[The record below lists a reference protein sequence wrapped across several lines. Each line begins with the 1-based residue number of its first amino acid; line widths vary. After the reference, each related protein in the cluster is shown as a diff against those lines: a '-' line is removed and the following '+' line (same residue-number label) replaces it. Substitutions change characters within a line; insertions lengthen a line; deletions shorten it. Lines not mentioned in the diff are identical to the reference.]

1 MMEEALESAELIIKK
16 WDPNSQSY
24 TKIISLFRHSRK
36 QAKEFIRCVRD
47 LRRAMHFLVSQASK
61 SDKLV
66 LAQNLMQIGMSTLE
80 KEFFQI
86 LSSNRDHLDPDS
98 VSVQSTISSNS
109 EFEVYMEYDEDD
121 DDELKKAGES
131 ISQVEK
137 ASALVMSDLKVIAE
151 TMICCGYGKECIK
164 SYQLIRK
171 SIVDEGLHLLG
182 IEKVKTSHFQK
193 MDWHVLEHMIKN
205 WVKAAKIGVT
215 TLFRGEKLLCDHVFS
230 ASVTIGQSCF
240 NQIAKEAGLNLFM
253 LPELVANKEK
263 KQHHHERIFK
273 LMDLYAAISDLWPD
287 IEMIFSFD
295 SLASVKTLVLSTL
308 KKLKDSIHTC
318 LKEFETMIHKD
329 SSKEISPEGGV
340 HKLTRT
346 TMSFLSLLSEYSRVH
361 VLSEILTEHPLKTNT
376 RLLESYFT
384 APILEDEH
392 VNNHACSVHLAW
404 LILVFLCKLDT
415 KAESYNDV
423 SLSYIFLVNNM
434 QFVADTVRSSH
445 LKNILGDDW
454 LTKHEAKLKSYA
466 EKYEKTAWANV
477 LVSLPS
483 KTSAKLSP
491 EEATTC
497 FKRFHAAFAGAYLKQ
512 SSCVIV
518 DAKLRDELKVS
529 IVKKLVPEYREFYEK
544 YLAML
549 RQDRNIE
556 MLRNIYILAKLER
569 IITAARLCTSQAEL
583 KDGTTRAP
591 IVWFLSCQRATE
603 LKPSLEN
610 PDHFETPAVIFNSR
624 FTRLQTVH
632 CVHNVIEFLSDDSP
646 DMDVIGISGSLGRFK
661 SHVSNIVFDVFI
673 ATCQDPAQNMESSQI
688 DGSH

>member
-1 MMEEALESAELIIKK
+1 MVKMAKSVTFSTSSSASNLSPSFASLPASPLNQPFSQSMMEEALESAESIIKK
-16 WDPNSQSY
+16 WDPNAQSY

-47 LRRAMHFLVSQASK
+47 LRRAMHFLVSQDSK

-66 LAQNLMQIGMSTLE
+66 LAQSLMQIGMSTLE

-86 LSSNRDHLDPDS
+86 LSSNQDHLDPDS
-98 VSVQSTISSNS
+98 ASGQSTISSNS
-109 EFEVYMEYDEDD
+109 EFEVYMEYDEDEDD

-137 ASALVMSDLKVIAE
+137 ASVLVMSDLKVIAE
-151 TMICCGYGKECIK
+151 TMISCGYGKECIK
-164 SYQLIRK
+164 SYKLIRK

-182 IEKVKTSHFQK
+182 IEKVKTSHFHK
-193 MDWHVLEHMIKN
+193 MDWGVLEHMIKN
-205 WVKAAKIGVT
+205 WIKAAKIGVT
-215 TLFRGEKLLCDHVFS
+215 TLFKGEKLLCDHVFS
-230 ASVTIGQSCF
+230 ASITIGQSCF

-253 LPELVANKEK
+253 LPELVAHKEK
-263 KQHHHERIFK
+263 KQHHERIFK

-329 SSKEISPEGGV
+329 SSKEISTEGGV

-445 LKNILGDDW
+445 LKNLLGDDW

-477 LVSLPS
+477 LVSLPA
-483 KTSAKLSP
+483 KTSVKLSP

-518 DAKLRDELKVS
+518 DAKLRDELEVS
-529 IVKKLVPEYREFYEK
+529 IVKTLVPEYREFYEK
-544 YLAML
+544 YLPML

-556 MLRNIYILAKLER
+556 MLV
-569 IITAARLCTSQAEL
+569 S
-583 KDGTTRAP
+583 
-591 IVWFLSCQRATE
+591 F
-603 LKPSLEN
+603 KPDNLEN
-610 PDHFETPAVIFNSR
+610 Y
-624 FTRLQTVH
+624 
-632 CVHNVIEFLSDDSP
+632 LSDLFHGTP
-646 DMDVIGISGSLGRFK
+646 MLSGS
-661 SHVSNIVFDVFI
+661 SHS
-673 ATCQDPAQNMESSQI
+673 ASASLSSTSCFSI
-688 DGSH
+688 GCVKH

>member
-1 MMEEALESAELIIKK
+1 MVKMAKSVTFSTSSSTSNLSSHPSFTSLASFNSLPASPLNQPFSQSMMEEALESAELIIKK

-47 LRRAMHFLVSQASK
+47 LRRAMHFLVSQDSK

-66 LAQNLMQIGMSTLE
+66 LAQSLMQIGMSTLE

-98 VSVQSTISSNS
+98 TSVQSTISSNS
-109 EFEVYMEYDEDD
+109 EFEKASMEYDEDD

-182 IEKVKTSHFQK
+182 IEKVKTSQFQK
-193 MDWHVLEHMIKN
+193 MDWGVLEHMIKNWN

-240 NQIAKEAGLNLFM
+240 NQIAKEAGLNLFR
-253 LPELVANKEK
+253 LPELVEK

-346 TMSFLSLLSEYSRVH
+346 TMSFISSLSVYSRVLSVYSR
-361 VLSEILTEHPLKTNT
+361 VLSEILTEHPLKRNS

-384 APILEDEH
+384 APILEDEHLQLEDEH

-423 SLSYIFLVNNM
+423 SLSYIFLVNNL
-434 QFVADTVRSSH
+434 QFVIDTVCSSQ
-445 LKNILGDDW
+445 LKNLIGDDW
-454 LTKHEAKLKSYA
+454 LTKHKAKLKSYA
-466 EKYEKTAWANV
+466 EKYEKAAWTNV
-477 LVSLPS
+477 FVSLPA

-512 SSCVIV
+512 SSCIIV
-518 DAKLRDELKVS
+518 DAKLRDDLKVS
-529 IVKKLVPEYREFYEK
+529 IARKLVPEYREFYEK

-556 MLRNIYILAKLER
+556 MLV
-569 IITAARLCTSQAEL
+569 S
-583 KDGTTRAP
+583 
-591 IVWFLSCQRATE
+591 F
-603 LKPSLEN
+603 KPDNLEN
-610 PDHFETPAVIFNSR
+610 Y
-624 FTRLQTVH
+624 
-632 CVHNVIEFLSDDSP
+632 LSDLFHGTP
-646 DMDVIGISGSLGRFK
+646 MLSGS
-661 SHVSNIVFDVFI
+661 SHS
-673 ATCQDPAQNMESSQI
+673 ASSSLSSTSCFSI
-688 DGSH
+688 GCVKN

>member
-1 MMEEALESAELIIKK
+1 MAKMAKTVTFSSFSSLSNLSSLPSFNSLPASPLSTQTFSKSMMEEALESAESIIRK

-36 QAKEFIRCVRD
+36 EAKEFIRCVRD
-47 LRRAMHFLVSQASK
+47 LRKAMHFLVSQDSK

-66 LAQNLMQIGMSTLE
+66 LAQSLMQIGMSTME

-98 VSVQSTISSNS
+98 ASGQSTISSNS
-109 EFEVYMEYDEDD
+109 EFEVYMEHDDDE

-137 ASALVMSDLKVIAE
+137 ASALVMTDLKVIAE
-151 TMICCGYGKECIK
+151 TMISCGYGKECIK
-164 SYQLIRK
+164 SYKLIRK

-182 IEKVKTSHFQK
+182 IEKVKTSQFHK
-193 MDWHVLEHMIKN
+193 MDWGVLEVMIKN
-205 WVKAAKIGVT
+205 WIKAAKIGVT
-215 TLFRGEKLLCDHVFS
+215 TLFKGEKLLCDHVFS
-230 ASVTIGQSCF
+230 ASLTIGQSCF
-240 NQIAKEAGLNLFM
+240 NQIAKEAGLNLFT
-253 LPELVANKEK
+253 LPELVSHKEK

-318 LKEFETMIHKD
+318 LKEFETTIHKD
-329 SSKEISPEGGV
+329 SSKELSPEGGV

-346 TMSFLSLLSEYSRVH
+346 TMSFISSLSEYSRV
-361 VLSEILTEHPLKTNT
+361 LSEILAEHPLKKNS

-392 VNNHACSVHLAW
+392 VNNHVCSVHIAW

-423 SLSYIFLVNNM
+423 SLSYIFLVNNL
-434 QFVADTVRSSH
+434 QFVIDTVRSSQ
-445 LKNILGDDW
+445 LKNLIGDDW

-466 EKYEKTAWANV
+466 EKYEKAAWTNV
-477 LVSLPS
+477 FVSLPA

-512 SSCVIV
+512 SSCIIV

-529 IVKKLVPEYREFYEK
+529 IARKLVPEYREFYEK
-544 YLAML
+544 YLPML

-556 MLRNIYILAKLER
+556 MLV
-569 IITAARLCTSQAEL
+569 C
-583 KDGTTRAP
+583 
-591 IVWFLSCQRATE
+591 F
-603 LKPSLEN
+603 KPDNLEN
-610 PDHFETPAVIFNSR
+610 Y
-624 FTRLQTVH
+624 
-632 CVHNVIEFLSDDSP
+632 LSDLFHGTP
-646 DMDVIGISGSLGRFK
+646 MLSGS
-661 SHVSNIVFDVFI
+661 SHS
-673 ATCQDPAQNMESSQI
+673 AASASLSSPSCFSI
-688 DGSH
+688 RCVKH

>member
-1 MMEEALESAELIIKK
+1 MAKSVTFSTSSSASNLSSPSFASLPASPLNQPFSQSMMEEALESAESIIKK
-16 WDPNSQSY
+16 WDPKAQSY

-47 LRRAMHFLVSQASK
+47 LRRAMHFLVSQDSK

-66 LAQNLMQIGMSTLE
+66 LAQSLMQIGMSTLE

-98 VSVQSTISSNS
+98 ASGQSTISSNS
-109 EFEVYMEYDEDD
+109 EFEVYMEYDEDEDD

-137 ASALVMSDLKVIAE
+137 ASAMVMSDLKVIAE
-151 TMICCGYGKECIK
+151 TMISCGYGKECIK
-164 SYQLIRK
+164 SYKLIRK

-182 IEKVKTSHFQK
+182 IEKVKTSHFHK
-193 MDWHVLEHMIKN
+193 MDWGVLEHMIKN
-205 WVKAAKIGVT
+205 WIKAAKIGVT
-215 TLFRGEKLLCDHVFS
+215 TLFKGEKLLCDHVFS
-230 ASVTIGQSCF
+230 ASLTIGQSCF

-253 LPELVANKEK
+253 LPELVAYKEK

-318 LKEFETMIHKD
+318 LKEFEKMIHKD
-329 SSKEISPEGGV
+329 SSKELSPEGGV

-445 LKNILGDDW
+445 LKNLLGDDW

-477 LVSLPS
+477 LVSLPA

-491 EEATTC
+491 VEATTC

-529 IVKKLVPEYREFYEK
+529 IVKKLVPEYREFYVK
-544 YLAML
+544 YLPML

-556 MLRNIYILAKLER
+556 MLV
-569 IITAARLCTSQAEL
+569 S
-583 KDGTTRAP
+583 
-591 IVWFLSCQRATE
+591 F
-603 LKPSLEN
+603 KPDNLEN
-610 PDHFETPAVIFNSR
+610 Y
-624 FTRLQTVH
+624 
-632 CVHNVIEFLSDDSP
+632 LSDLFHGTP
-646 DMDVIGISGSLGRFK
+646 MLSGS
-661 SHVSNIVFDVFI
+661 SHS
-673 ATCQDPAQNMESSQI
+673 ASASLSSPSCFSI
-688 DGSH
+688 RCVKH